1 MCQPP
6 RLRRLGVSI
15 LLLALASCVDT
26 GPTTTAQIDSDIN
39 SGFWMR
45 NQIPPAAPG
54 ALPSRTLSDIT
65 TIGP

>member
-1 MCQPP
+1 MCKPH
-6 RLRRLGVSI
+6 RLRRLAVTV
-15 LLLALASCVDT
+15 LLLVLASCVDT
-26 GPTTTAQIDSDIN
+26 GPTTTAHIDSDIN

-45 NQIPPAAPG
+45 NQIPPPAPG

>member
-6 RLRRLGVSI
+6 RLRRLAVSV
-15 LLLALASCVDT
+15 LLLAVASCVDT

-45 NQIPPAAPG
+45 NQMPAAAPG
-54 ALPSRTLSDIT
+54 FLPSRTLSDIT